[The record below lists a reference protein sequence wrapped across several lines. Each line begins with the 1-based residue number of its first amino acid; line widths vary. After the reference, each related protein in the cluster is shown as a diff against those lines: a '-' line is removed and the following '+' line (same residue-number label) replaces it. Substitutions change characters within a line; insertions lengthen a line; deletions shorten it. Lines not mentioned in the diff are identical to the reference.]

1 MAFSSE
7 GSVHRSTVT
16 GTKGMVASAHPLAT
30 LAGVRILLAGGNAF
44 DAIVAVASSLNVV
57 EPYMSGIAG
66 VGYALLYYAKEGRVR
81 TLDYCGRTPHR
92 ATAEAFADGGLQ
104 EGGVKMIWSV
114 NRYQKATRRY
124 PLFQDSGECAAREP
138 VLPWPRI

>member
-7 GSVHRSTVT
+7 GTVHRSTVT
-16 GTKGMVASAHPLAT
+16 GTKGMVSSAHPLST

-44 DAIVAVASSLNVV
+44 DAIVAVAAALNVA

-66 VGYALLYYAKEGRVR
+66 VGYALLYNAKEERIR

-92 ATAEAFADGGLQ
+92 ATREAFSEVDL
-104 EGGVKMIWSV
+104 
-114 NRYQKATRRY
+114 
-124 PLFQDSGECAAREP
+124 
-138 VLPWPRI
+138 